1 MLFKHLPTGITGEFL
16 KEFKATG
23 RMYHSTVIRLDD
35 GREYV
40 APSHE
45 FAGIKDIK
53 FIKRD
58 YIMDTVYMKVT
69 EQDTN
74 FYKGFLLSFDK
85 DETRIKS
92 IHANAWLD
100 FKSSGYLITHVS
112 EDIFLKKY
120 NRAIESLKSQL

>member
-1 MLFKHLPTGITGEFL
+1 MLLKHLPTGITGEFL

-23 RMYHSTVIRLDD
+23 RMYHSTVIKLDD
-35 GREYV
+35 EREYV

-45 FAGIKDIK
+45 FAGMQGVK

-69 EQDTN
+69 EQDSN
-74 FYKGFLLSFDK
+74 FYKGFLISFDK
-85 DETRIKS
+85 EEKRTKS
-92 IHANAWLD
+92 MHAIAWLD
-100 FKSSGYLITHVS
+100 FKASGYLITHVS
-112 EDIFLKKY
+112 EDIFLEKY